1 VFIAEKLMIYKN
13 SPLTTYAQNVGAEKM
28 WQRMLSRRV
37 GDAIRKKV
45 VKTGWTG

>member
-1 VFIAEKLMIYKN
+1 
-13 SPLTTYAQNVGAEKM
+13 M